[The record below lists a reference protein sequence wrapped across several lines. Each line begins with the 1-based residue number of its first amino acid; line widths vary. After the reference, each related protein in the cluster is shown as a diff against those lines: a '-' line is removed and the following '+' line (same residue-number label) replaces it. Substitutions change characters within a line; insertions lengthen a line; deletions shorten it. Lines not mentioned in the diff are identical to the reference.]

1 MDPFTLLLN
10 LLSFGAT
17 VAGVAGQAKTQKK
30 ITEQQQQQQKLQVQQ
45 QRRQAIRQA
54 QLQRAQASVAA
65 QAYGAGG
72 GSAISGGLSS
82 LGSQIG
88 GQLGF
93 SSQMSGISRNI
104 TALQGDYAKWGAI
117 GELGA
122 IGFQTFGGSN
132 TFMTAFDPETW
143 KKQDE

>member
-1 MDPFTLLLN
+1 MPWMLLLN

-17 VAGVAGQAKTQKK
+17 IAAVSGQAKAQKQ

-72 GSAISGGLSS
+72 SSAIGGGISS
-82 LGSQIG
+82 LGSQLG

-117 GELGA
+117 GELGSV
-122 IGFQTFGGSN
+122 GFGLTGGSN
-132 TFMTAFDPETW
+132 TFMTAFDKSTW
-143 KKQDE
+143 SKGE